1 MNFAYNELN
10 HPSLKFVIIV
20 FYCISNWDKLRKEIE
35 ECRCLIYLFCLLK
48 EKPSASLIKDVIC
61 AFKAAVKQAGHETE
75 VNKYRV
81 EGSKGI

>member
-1 MNFAYNELN
+1 MSYL
-10 HPSLKFVIIV
+10 
-20 FYCISNWDKLRKEIE
+20 
-35 ECRCLIYLFCLLK
+35 LFCLLK